1 MNGRKTPV
9 IVGLVA
15 VLTAGLLG
23 APAQEKAA
31 KPLTREQSSEEYAY
45 TIGVQA
51 YIYGYPLVEMY
62 RVRYTRVFNPAA
74 KNRTPLNQFYHIRQ
88 LHDHTATTVIGPNND
103 TLYSSAWLDL
113 AKEPIVLD
121 VPDTKGR
128 YYVMHFMDFYTNS
141 FAFVGKRATGTKP
154 GSYAITGPGWNGK
167 LPEKLTR
174 IESPTNAV
182 WLLGRTLVDGKD
194 DLPAVHALQDQYLLT
209 PLSSWGKKEKPSP
222 PPLPDFP
229 AYDLSEPLK
238 FFELLNVAL
247 GENPPPAREAA
258 LMSLFGQIG
267 VGPERVFKVSELDAP
282 TAKGLRRAIERGQQI
297 IASRRVGDVP
307 VNGWVPPQAH
317 LGKFG
322 DDYLYRA
329 SVAKFGLAATSRDET
344 HNFVIGMSDQQPL
357 KGGRKHVL
365 RFEKG
370 QLPPVDAFWSVTMY
384 HAPAGFLVDNPIQ
397 RYSIGDR
404 TKGLRYGEDGALE
417 IYIQHESPGK
427 DKESNWLPAP
437 KGDFALALRCYLPR
451 KTISDGTWKPPPVK
465 QVE

>member
-209 PLSSWGKKEKPSP
+209 PLSSWGKKEKPNP
-222 PPLPDFP
+222 RPLPDFP
-229 AYDLSEPLK
+229 AYDLSEPLT

-247 GENPPPAREAA
+247 RENPPPAREAA
-258 LMSLFGQIG
+258 LMSLIGQIG
-267 VGPERVFKVSELDAP
+267 VGPEKSFKVSELDAP
-282 TAKGLRRAIERGQQI
+282 TMKGLRRAIEQGQRI
-297 IASRRVGDVP
+297 VAATEHKAKP
-307 VNGWVPPQAH
+307 VNGWKPPLSHA
-317 LGKFG
+317 GRYG
-322 DDYLYRA
+322 DDYLFRA
-329 SVAKFGLAATSRDET
+329 TIAKNALAANSPEEA
-344 HNFVIGMSDQQPL
+344 HNFLLVSVQDEPL
-357 KGGRKHVL
+357 KGNRKYVL
-365 RFEKG
+365 RFEKN
-370 QLPPVDAFWSVTMY
+370 QMPPVDAFWSLTMY
-384 HAPAGFLVDNPIQ
+384 HWPAGFLVDNPIK

-404 TKGLRYGEDGALE
+404 TKGLRYGADGALE
-417 IYIQHESPGK
+417 IFIQHESPGK